1 MYLSKNSVKE
11 LEQELNTLRA
21 DHEALKKQHQQ
32 QLTNSGSSVGAAAA
46 AAAVAA
52 TKARQ
57 FSGKFQFQLY
67 FIFICLLWLY
77 FNCTFNFYFIFWIIN
92 SLYNLYFRELLSKMK
107 YFVRNNILR
116 NLQGD
121 LFILFPRFVPVTTAI
136 NEILCIFHPTHTFI
150 HIGHAHYTVR

>member
-1 MYLSKNSVKE
+1 MYPSKISVKE

-32 QLTNSGSSVGAAAA
+32 QLTNSGPSVGAAAA

-67 FIFICLLWLY
+67 SYLFACCDYILTVLL
-77 FNCTFNFYFIFWIIN
+77 I
-92 SLYNLYFRELLSKMK
+92 S
-107 YFVRNNILR
+107 
-116 NLQGD
+116 
-121 LFILFPRFVPVTTAI
+121 ILFL
-136 NEILCIFHPTHTFI
+136 NN
-150 HIGHAHYTVR
+150 

>member
-67 FIFICLLWLY
+67 FIFICLL
-77 FNCTFNFYFIFWIIN
+77 
-92 SLYNLYFRELLSKMK
+92 
-107 YFVRNNILR
+107 
-116 NLQGD
+116 
-121 LFILFPRFVPVTTAI
+121 
-136 NEILCIFHPTHTFI
+136 
-150 HIGHAHYTVR
+150 